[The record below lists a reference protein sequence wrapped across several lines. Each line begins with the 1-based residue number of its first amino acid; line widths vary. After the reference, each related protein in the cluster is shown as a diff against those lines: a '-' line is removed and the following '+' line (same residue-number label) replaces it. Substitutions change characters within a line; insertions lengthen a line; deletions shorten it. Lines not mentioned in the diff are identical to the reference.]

1 MKLTIPQQN
10 IWNLQKYYDDTAI
23 ANQCGAIIY
32 REKKD
37 IELLKNAIAM
47 VIHSQ
52 SGLRLRFTEEE
63 EVSQYLA
70 DETELTIPVNNF
82 SSEAELDAYATEQAG
97 NPIGLTDRAMY
108 RFEIFTIGEKTGIL
122 ATLSHLISDAWTFSI
137 LANEVDK
144 AYRICEG
151 GEGLTLSGADYFD
164 YVQAE
169 NAYFS
174 SEKQEKDR
182 LFWSEKYQ
190 NRPQET
196 PIKLNTSSSDSIKA
210 KRVTKILP
218 ASLTIQLE
226 AFCKEYSLT
235 PAVVFETALISYL
248 YRLNTENDTVTIGV
262 PVLNRST
269 LKEKKTAGMFISTM
283 PLTVFVKEDMNV
295 TELAK
300 QIVKEHRDI
309 FRHRKYP
316 YSDILKSLREKQNFT
331 GNLYDVMMSYQ
342 NAKTETVAD
351 TKWYSNGA
359 SEVPFVI
366 HIDNRDEKDG
376 YTINVDYQ
384 TTVFKEEKE
393 VLYIIERLEYILNQ
407 IIENS
412 TQTLKELCIVPQP
425 ELIQVL
431 EKFND
436 TYIEYPREKCVHE
449 LFTEQAE
456 RTPDKT
462 ALVFEDKIFTY
473 KQLDEMSAS
482 LAHFLREKGIK
493 PNDIVPIIS
502 KRSWHVIVAMLGV
515 LKAGGA
521 YMPVSPDFPK
531 DRMQYMFE
539 TANATMALTYGYQ
552 GDLEIDTIDLS
563 EVDYTKNPSALENV
577 NTPDDL
583 CYVIFT
589 SGSTGKPK
597 AIAIKHLNLRNFIN
611 SDTKNDYQYTMLANC
626 NTVLADTAYTF
637 DISVFEIYLTL
648 LNGLTLVMTKDMASA
663 LEISVLIKKYH
674 IDCIHTTP
682 TKMRMFLSDKNF
694 QNALADIKMLMIGA
708 ETFTEELYSM
718 ISSCSN
724 AIIYN
729 GYGPTETT
737 IGCSFKRLNHKEKC
751 IHEFFTE
758 QAERTPDK
766 TALVF
771 EDKIFTYKQLDE
783 MSASLAHFLRE
794 KGIKPND
801 IVPIISK
808 RSWYVIVAMLGVLK
822 AGGAYMPVSPDFP
835 KDRMQY
841 MFETANAT
849 MALTYGYQGDLEI
862 DTIDLSEV
870 DYTKNPSA
878 LENVNTPD
886 DLCYVIFT
894 SGSTGKPKGVSIR
907 HFNAANY
914 CMDSDNNVC
923 HKIIQE
929 GNHSIVSVTNIVF
942 DIFVTE
948 SILALLNG
956 ITIYFANDEEVISQK
971 KLAGLI
977 TKHSI
982 DVIQT
987 TPTKMKSYILDK
999 QNLEYLQTLKII
1011 ILGGEALPFELYQE
1025 LTEYTHAK
1033 IFNIYG
1039 PAETTVWSTIQEI
1052 QTYESNISGKRHEQY
1067 ASVCELIKNQAIQY
1081 PENIALINRGKAFTY
1096 RQVDEKSDALA
1107 QKLIHLG
1114 VTKGDVVGAYLDR
1127 TEYVIFS
1134 QLAVLKAGG
1143 VFLPIDHRYPKDRI
1157 DFMLED
1163 CDVKILLTDREQE
1176 NKWNVKCF
1184 NVVSYDFKDILTTS
1198 VKYSP
1203 DMPCYIIYTSGSTGK
1218 PKGCVLLNKGVM
1230 NFCMNNNI
1238 LSYAKE
1244 LSHRTTISV
1253 NTISFDFFIA
1263 ESLLP
1268 LVNGWTV
1275 VLATEEE
1282 SSNKQQFQTLVEQT
1296 KANIIE
1302 TTPTRLEIYTKNESI
1317 SSYFHQFEMV
1327 VSSGEALSEQLYELL
1342 KRISPAKIFNPLGP
1356 SECSVWNL
1364 GGEMATADIT
1374 IGKPIANT
1382 QIYIIDKHQKLL
1394 PIGVAGEL
1402 CIAGDGV
1409 GAGYLNR
1416 PDLTAEK
1423 FVPNPFATKENHHGK
1438 VMYHTGDLARWRADG
1453 EIEYLGRIDTQVKIR
1468 GLRIELGEIESVMS
1482 SYPGIEMTAVT
1493 DKRDENGRQ
1502 YLVGYYTSKVNI
1514 EEKDL
1519 RCFLSAK
1526 LPKYMVPNYFMHLDF
1541 MPMTASG
1548 KTERKSLPAP
1558 DFSKQTNRYTY
1569 VSPKT
1574 ETEKQLAKI
1583 WSELLEVEQI
1593 GRDDDFFELG
1603 GDSLLAIHF
1612 VSKIANIFRVELS
1625 VKDVLE
1631 NTTLE
1636 KISAVI
1642 DHSGGNYVSMKRHL
1656 TDRYELLPQ
1665 QKAIYAACKKQ
1676 PESLM
1681 YNMPIKMEL
1690 PESIDR
1696 ERLKAAILTVS
1707 EKHRSLK
1714 SYLMEKNGTFYAAF
1728 DKNAEIT
1735 YEEYTDENTQDFVR
1749 PFDLSK
1755 APLVRIG
1762 FTEHALLFDMHHIIT
1777 DGHSLSIILQEIVT
1791 SYSGITLS
1799 KPQIDYPDYAM
1810 NFKEMDFTEHRA
1822 FFKKLLKCD
1831 FEPVLLPEK
1840 KTGQSAGGAS
1850 AYFTIPKETM
1860 DIIHQSEKQFGITD
1874 TMFFLGVY
1882 GILLAKYTAKEEVL
1896 TSMVCTNRTHAEL
1909 SEVVGMFVNT
1919 LPLCL
1924 CTNGNLEDYFKR
1936 VKQAVLG
1943 IYQYQELPFSCIAD
1957 EIGLTDKNII
1967 NTSFVYQ
1974 AEGEKTLELEGQTLH
1989 AEVLDTH
1996 SCKFDL
2002 TMEVTPSGDEC
2013 LVHFE
2018 YSLGKYN
2025 DDLIKRL
2032 FNALLRIIL
2041 QLDTT
2046 DISDIDVLSE
2056 FEQKQILYAFLGG
2069 EIYYDKNTSVWEI
2082 IKQQAAN
2089 HPERIALISRGKEFT
2104 YRQIDEKSDALAQKL
2119 INFGVTKGDVIGAY
2133 LDRTEHVIFAQ
2144 LAVLKAGGVFLPIDH
2159 RYPKDRIDFMLE
2171 DCQVRFVLSDENLSG
2186 QWNVSYLNL
2195 LDYDFE
2201 DSLVNAVTVEP
2212 TAPCYIIYTSGS
2224 TGKPKGCVLLQQGI
2238 TNFCQNN
2245 NILPYAEQ
2253 LGHQT
2258 VISVNTI
2265 SFDFFIAESLLPLVN
2280 GWTVVLA
2287 TEEESSNKQQFQTL
2301 VEQTKANIIETTPTR
2316 LEIYTK
2322 NEGIGSYFHQFEMVV
2337 SSGEALSEQLYELL
2351 KRISPAKIFNPLG
2364 PSECSVWN
2372 LGGEMATA
2380 DITIGKPIANTQI
2393 YIIDKHQKLLPI
2405 GVAGELCI
2413 AGDGVGAGY
2422 LNRPDLTAEK
2432 FVPNPFA
2439 TKENHHGKVMYHT
2452 GDLARWRED
2461 GEIEYLGRI
2470 DTQVKIRGLRI
2481 ELGEIESVMSSY
2493 PGIEMT
2499 AVTDKRA
2506 ENGRQYLVGYY
2517 TSKEIINEK
2526 ELKNLLSS
2534 KLPKYMVPNYLM
2546 HLETIPMT
2554 ASGKT
2559 DRKNLPT
2566 PEYGNLSATA
2576 YVPPVTELQ
2585 KTLCAVLCRLFEVE
2599 RFSIEDDFFDMGGD
2613 SLRAIEYT
2621 AAAHEEGVE
2630 FSLQRVFDYPTV
2642 KSLSIYLESG
2652 KKDTVTYHA
2661 KDFEKY
2667 NPVLKTNIIDEK
2679 FKPLKTS
2686 LGNVLLTGA
2695 TGFLG
2700 AHILDSLMQ
2709 MESGKIYCLV
2719 RSSDEVSAYKKLEQ
2733 MLIYY
2738 FSKKYNKDL
2747 RKRIIVITGDIE
2759 KENLS
2764 EQMPTDIQTVI
2775 HTAASVKHY
2784 GSYEYFDRI
2793 NAKGTAHVVAF
2804 AKKVHAKLIHISTLS
2819 VSGNSMA
2826 DEFSVYRASEEKHFS
2841 ETSFFID
2848 QPLDNVYIHSKFEA
2862 ERAVYDAM
2870 LEGLDAKVV
2879 RVGNLTNRA
2888 SDYKF
2893 QPNYRENAFL
2903 TRVKALLE
2911 FGMFPDYLLP
2921 LYAEFSPIDLTAKG
2935 IVLIAEYAKE
2945 QTVFHLNSNRP
2956 LYFDRM
2962 MELLPTL
2969 GIPMQIVN
2977 ATEFNRALEQTLQN
2991 TSMKYIYEALQ
3002 NDMDEDGKLVYD
3014 SNIRIENEFT
3024 LWFMKQVGFE
3034 WNEIDVTYLK
3044 GYLEYFRD
3052 LGYLEV

>member
-82 SSEAELDAYATEQAG
+82 SSSAELDAYATEQAG

-164 YVQAE
+164 YIQAE

-502 KRSWHVIVAMLGV
+502 KRSW
-515 LKAGGA
+515 
-521 YMPVSPDFPK
+521 
-531 DRMQYMFE
+531 
-539 TANATMALTYGYQ
+539 
-552 GDLEIDTIDLS
+552 
-563 EVDYTKNPSALENV
+563 
-577 NTPDDL
+577 
-583 CYVIFT
+583 
-589 SGSTGKPK
+589 
-597 AIAIKHLNLRNFIN
+597 
-611 SDTKNDYQYTMLANC
+611 
-626 NTVLADTAYTF
+626 
-637 DISVFEIYLTL
+637 
-648 LNGLTLVMTKDMASA
+648 
-663 LEISVLIKKYH
+663 
-674 IDCIHTTP
+674 
-682 TKMRMFLSDKNF
+682 
-694 QNALADIKMLMIGA
+694 
-708 ETFTEELYSM
+708 
-718 ISSCSN
+718 
-724 AIIYN
+724 
-729 GYGPTETT
+729 
-737 IGCSFKRLNHKEKC
+737 
-751 IHEFFTE
+751 
-758 QAERTPDK
+758 
-766 TALVF
+766 
-771 EDKIFTYKQLDE
+771 
-783 MSASLAHFLRE
+783 
-794 KGIKPND
+794 
-801 IVPIISK
+801 
-808 RSWYVIVAMLGVLK
+808 YVIVAMLGVLK

-849 MALTYGYQGDLEI
+849 MALTYGYQGNLEI
-862 DTIDLSEV
+862 DTLDLSKV

-886 DLCYVIFT
+886 DLCYIIFT

-956 ITIYFANDEEVISQK
+956 ITIYFANDEEVVSQK
-971 KLAGLI
+971 KLAELI

-999 QNLEYLQTLKII
+999 QNLEYLQTLKIM

-1039 PAETTVWSTIQEI
+1039 PAETTVWSTNQEI
-1052 QTYESNISGKRHEQY
+1052 QKH
-1067 ASVCELIKNQAIQY
+1067 
-1081 PENIALINRGKAFTY
+1081 
-1096 RQVDEKSDALA
+1096 
-1107 QKLIHLG
+1107 
-1114 VTKGDVVGAYLDR
+1114 
-1127 TEYVIFS
+1127 
-1134 QLAVLKAGG
+1134 
-1143 VFLPIDHRYPKDRI
+1143 
-1157 DFMLED
+1157 
-1163 CDVKILLTDREQE
+1163 
-1176 NKWNVKCF
+1176 
-1184 NVVSYDFKDILTTS
+1184 
-1198 VKYSP
+1198 
-1203 DMPCYIIYTSGSTGK
+1203 
-1218 PKGCVLLNKGVM
+1218 
-1230 NFCMNNNI
+1230 
-1238 LSYAKE
+1238 
-1244 LSHRTTISV
+1244 
-1253 NTISFDFFIA
+1253 
-1263 ESLLP
+1263 
-1268 LVNGWTV
+1268 
-1275 VLATEEE
+1275 
-1282 SSNKQQFQTLVEQT
+1282 
-1296 KANIIE
+1296 
-1302 TTPTRLEIYTKNESI
+1302 
-1317 SSYFHQFEMV
+1317 
-1327 VSSGEALSEQLYELL
+1327 
-1342 KRISPAKIFNPLGP
+1342 
-1356 SECSVWNL
+1356 
-1364 GGEMATADIT
+1364 IT

-1382 QIYIIDKHQKLL
+1382 QIYITDKHQNLL

-1438 VMYHTGDLARWRADG
+1438 VMYHTGDLARWRTDG

-1519 RCFLSAK
+1519 RYFLSAK

-1642 DHSGGNYVSMKRHL
+1642 DHSKPNYVAMEKHL

-1665 QKAIYAACKKQ
+1665 QKAIYAACQKQ

-1681 YNMPIKMEL
+1681 YNMPAKIIL
-1690 PESIDR
+1690 PKQLNREHLKQSISQ
-1696 ERLKAAILTVS
+1696 ILNR
-1707 EKHRSLK
+1707 HQSLK
-1714 SYLMEKNGTFYAAF
+1714 SYIITENSTFYAVF
-1728 DKNAEIT
+1728 DENAEVT

-1762 FTEHALLFDMHHIIT
+1762 FTENYLLFDVHHIIL
-1777 DGHSLSIILQEIVT
+1777 DGHSLSVIVQEIVA
-1791 SYSGITLS
+1791 SYNGMILS
-1799 KPQIDYPDYAM
+1799 EPKIDYSDYAM

-1822 FFKKLLKCD
+1822 FFKNLLKCD

-1860 DIIHQSEKQFGITD
+1860 NTVRQSEKQFGITD

-1882 GILLAKYTAKEEVL
+1882 GILLSKFTAKEEVL
-1896 TSMVCTNRTHAEL
+1896 TSMVCANRIHTEL
-1909 SEVVGMFVNT
+1909 TEVVGMFANT
-1919 LPLCL
+1919 LPVCL
-1924 CTNGNLEDYFKR
+1924 FIEDNLEKYFR
-1936 VKQAVLG
+1936 HVKQTVLE
-1943 IYQYQELPFSCIAD
+1943 IYQYQELPFSYIAD
-1957 EIGLTDKNII
+1957 EIGLTDKNTI
-1967 NTSFVYQ
+1967 NTLFVYQ
-1974 AEGEKTLELEGQTLH
+1974 AEGDKTLELEGQTVH
-1989 AEVLDTH
+1989 IESLDTH
-1996 SCKFDL
+1996 SSKFDL
-2002 TMEVTPSGDEC
+2002 TMEVIPSDDEC
-2013 LVHFE
+2013 MIHFE
-2018 YSLGKYN
+2018 YSLEKY
-2025 DDLIKRL
+2025 DDLLMERL
-2032 FNALLRIIL
+2032 FESMLRIVS
-2041 QLDTT
+2041 QLENTN
-2046 DISDIDVLSE
+2046 ISDIDILSKSE
-2056 FEQKQILYAFLGG
+2056 NTQIFNTFNGEQF
-2069 EIYYDKNTSVWEI
+2069 YYDQNISIGELI
-2082 IKQQAAN
+2082 EQQAMKA
-2089 HPERIALISRGKEFT
+2089 PDKISLVFENQYFT
-2104 YRQIDEKSDALAQKL
+2104 YRQLAQMSDTVANILCEAGVKKGSTIPIIAHRSYYL
-2119 INFGVTKGDVIGAY
+2119 IIAILGVLKSGCAY
-2133 LDRTEHVIFAQ
+2133 LPLDFSYPKERLEYILKEAESEYVLTYQYNVTFGEIHSIDLEQ
-2144 LAVLKAGGVFLPIDH
+2144 LDY
-2159 RYPKDRIDFMLE
+2159 RYPKPS
-2171 DCQVRFVLSDENLSG
+2171 FVP
-2186 QWNVSYLNL
+2186 
-2195 LDYDFE
+2195 
-2201 DSLVNAVTVEP
+2201 VEQNDI
-2212 TAPCYIIYTSGS
+2212 CYVIYTSGS
-2224 TGKPKGCVLLQQGI
+2224 TGKPKGVRMPHRTLINLILRNVKYEIGDNISCTTTAAFDVFTQEVFTALLLGKTLYLSPDSLKSTPEHFYEFIQKNKI
-2238 TNFCQNN
+2238 HSMFC
-2245 NILPYAEQ
+2245 
-2253 LGHQT
+2253 
-2258 VISVNTI
+2258 
-2265 SFDFFIAESLLPLVN
+2265 
-2280 GWTVVLA
+2280 
-2287 TEEESSNKQQFQTL
+2287 
-2301 VEQTKANIIETTPTR
+2301 TP
-2316 LEIYTK
+2316 
-2322 NEGIGSYFHQFEMVV
+2322 SYFNYVMTKV
-2337 SSGEALSEQLYELL
+2337 SPDLKCSLKNIFFAGEELVLSEAATTWILQNEI
-2351 KRISPAKIFNPLG
+2351 RIINQYG
-2364 PSECSVWN
+2364 PSETHVVTEKIYDLQNPKDRYSFFS
-2372 LGGEMATA
+2372 G
-2380 DITIGKPIANTQI
+2380 ITIGKPIANTQI
-2393 YIIDKHQKLLPI
+2393 YILNKHQQLLPI

-2413 AGDGVGAGY
+2413 AGDGVGTGY

-2432 FVPNPFA
+2432 FAQNPFA
-2439 TKENHHGKVMYHT
+2439 TKENHHGNIIYKT
-2452 GDLARWRED
+2452 GDLARWRTN

-2481 ELGEIESVMSSY
+2481 ELGEIENVMGSY
-2493 PGIEMT
+2493 PGIEIT
-2499 AVTDKRA
+2499 AVTDKRD
-2506 ENGRQYLVGYY
+2506 EKGRQYLVGYY
-2517 TSKEIINEK
+2517 TSKESIEEK
-2526 ELKNLLSS
+2526 PLRNFLLE
-2534 KLPKYMVPNYLM
+2534 KLPKYMVPNYLI
-2546 HLETIPMT
+2546 HLDSMPMT
-2554 ASGKT
+2554 ANGKLN
-2559 DRKNLPT
+2559 RKSLPLPVFDSFGAT
-2566 PEYGNLSATA
+2566 EYIA
-2576 YVPPVTELQ
+2576 PITEMQ
-2585 KTLCAVLCRLFEVE
+2585 KTLCGILCRLFQTEH
-2599 RFSIEDDFFDMGGD
+2599 FGIEDDFFERGGD
-2613 SLRAIEYT
+2613 SLLAIEYT
-2621 AAAHEEGVE
+2621 AAAHKQGID
-2630 FSLQRVFDYPTV
+2630 FPLQKVFDYSTV
-2642 KSLSIYLESG
+2642 RLLCEDIEKTSHKNVL
-2652 KKDTVTYHA
+2652 YHVEN
-2661 KDFEKY
+2661 FEKY
-2667 NPVLKTNIIDEK
+2667 ASILNRNQIDK
-2679 FKPLKTS
+2679 NFIPQKRG
-2686 LGNVLLTGA
+2686 LGNILLTGA

-2700 AHILDSLMQ
+2700 IHLLDQLMK
-2709 MESGKIYCLV
+2709 MEEGKIYCLV
-2719 RSSDEVSAYKKLEQ
+2719 RNTEKVSACKRLQDLLE
-2733 MLIYY
+2733 YY
-2738 FSKKYNKDL
+2738 FGKTYDNEIG
-2747 RKRIIVITGDIE
+2747 KRIIPIVADIE
-2759 KENLS
+2759 SKWLL
-2764 EQMPTDIQTVI
+2764 EQIPSNIDTII
-2775 HTAASVKHY
+2775 HTAANVKHY
-2784 GSYEYFDRI
+2784 GSYEEFKRI
-2793 NAKGTAHVVAF
+2793 NVKGTEHVIEF
-2804 AKKVHAKLIHISTLS
+2804 AKKSHTRLIHISTIG
-2819 VSGNSMA
+2819 VSGH
-2826 DEFSVYRASEEKHFS
+2826 DFSAKSTTEKTRKEKHFS

>member
-218 ASLTIQLE
+218 ASLIIQLE

-342 NAKTETVAD
+342 NVKTETVAD

-436 TYIEYPREKCVHE
+436 TYIEYPREKCV
-449 LFTEQAE
+449 
-456 RTPDKT
+456 
-462 ALVFEDKIFTY
+462 
-473 KQLDEMSAS
+473 
-482 LAHFLREKGIK
+482 
-493 PNDIVPIIS
+493 
-502 KRSWHVIVAMLGV
+502 
-515 LKAGGA
+515 
-521 YMPVSPDFPK
+521 
-531 DRMQYMFE
+531 
-539 TANATMALTYGYQ
+539 
-552 GDLEIDTIDLS
+552 
-563 EVDYTKNPSALENV
+563 
-577 NTPDDL
+577 
-583 CYVIFT
+583 
-589 SGSTGKPK
+589 
-597 AIAIKHLNLRNFIN
+597 
-611 SDTKNDYQYTMLANC
+611 
-626 NTVLADTAYTF
+626 
-637 DISVFEIYLTL
+637 
-648 LNGLTLVMTKDMASA
+648 
-663 LEISVLIKKYH
+663 
-674 IDCIHTTP
+674 
-682 TKMRMFLSDKNF
+682 
-694 QNALADIKMLMIGA
+694 
-708 ETFTEELYSM
+708 
-718 ISSCSN
+718 
-724 AIIYN
+724 
-729 GYGPTETT
+729 
-737 IGCSFKRLNHKEKC
+737 
-751 IHEFFTE
+751 
-758 QAERTPDK
+758 
-766 TALVF
+766 
-771 EDKIFTYKQLDE
+771 
-783 MSASLAHFLRE
+783 
-794 KGIKPND
+794 
-801 IVPIISK
+801 
-808 RSWYVIVAMLGVLK
+808 
-822 AGGAYMPVSPDFP
+822 
-835 KDRMQY
+835 
-841 MFETANAT
+841 
-849 MALTYGYQGDLEI
+849 
-862 DTIDLSEV
+862 
-870 DYTKNPSA
+870 
-878 LENVNTPD
+878 
-886 DLCYVIFT
+886 
-894 SGSTGKPKGVSIR
+894 
-907 HFNAANY
+907 
-914 CMDSDNNVC
+914 
-923 HKIIQE
+923 
-929 GNHSIVSVTNIVF
+929 
-942 DIFVTE
+942 
-948 SILALLNG
+948 
-956 ITIYFANDEEVISQK
+956 
-971 KLAGLI
+971 
-977 TKHSI
+977 
-982 DVIQT
+982 
-987 TPTKMKSYILDK
+987 
-999 QNLEYLQTLKII
+999 
-1011 ILGGEALPFELYQE
+1011 
-1025 LTEYTHAK
+1025 
-1033 IFNIYG
+1033 
-1039 PAETTVWSTIQEI
+1039 
-1052 QTYESNISGKRHEQY
+1052 
-1067 ASVCELIKNQAIQY
+1067 CELIKNQAIQH

-1107 QKLIHLG
+1107 QKLINLG
-1114 VTKGDVVGAYLDR
+1114 VTKGDVIGAYLDR
-1127 TEYVIFS
+1127 TEHVIFA

-1143 VFLPIDHRYPKDRI
+1143 VFLPIDYRYPKDRI

-1163 CDVKILLTDREQE
+1163 CAVKILLTDREQE

-1282 SSNKQQFQTLVEQT
+1282 SQNKERFKECVQREKV
-1296 KANIIE
+1296 NILQ
-1302 TTPTRLEIYTKNESI
+1302 TTPTRLEIYTKGEKEN
-1317 SSYFHQFEMV
+1317 SYFHQFEMI
-1327 VSSGEALSEQLYELL
+1327 VSSGEALTEKLREKLSWLSSAQ
-1342 KRISPAKIFNPLGP
+1342 IFNALGP
-1356 SECSVWNL
+1356 SECSVWNVS
-1364 GGEMATADIT
+1364 GKVGQDIT

-1394 PIGVAGEL
+1394 PIGVAGGL

-1593 GRDDDFFELG
+1593 GREDDFFELG

-1642 DHSGGNYVSMKRHL
+1642 DHSGENYVSMKKHL

-1681 YNMPIKMEL
+1681 YNMPVKMEL

-1707 EKHRSLK
+1707 ERHRSLK
-1714 SYLMEKNGTFYAAF
+1714 SYVMEKNGMLYAAF
-1728 DKNAEIT
+1728 DENAEVT
-1735 YEEYTDENTQDFVR
+1735 YEEYTDENMQDFVR

-1777 DGHSLSIILQEIVT
+1777 DGHSLSIILQEIVA
-1791 SYSGITLS
+1791 SFNGITLS

-1822 FFKKLLKCD
+1822 FFKNLLKCD

-2018 YSLGKYN
+2018 YSLEKYN

-2056 FEQKQILYAFLGG
+2056 FEQKQILYAFQGG
-2069 EIYYDKNTSVWEI
+2069 GIYYDKNTSVWEI

-2119 INFGVTKGDVIGAY
+2119 INLGVTKGDVIGAY

-2322 NEGIGSYFHQFEMVV
+2322 NEGIGSYFHQFELVV

-2372 LGGEMATA
+2372 LGGEMATT

-2481 ELGEIESVMSSY
+2481 ELGEIESVMNSY

-2499 AVTDKRA
+2499 AVTDKRD
-2506 ENGRQYLVGYY
+2506 ENGRQYLVAYY

-2566 PEYGNLSATA
+2566 PEYGSLSTTT

-2686 LGNVLLTGA
+2686 IGNVLLTGA

-2826 DEFSVYRASEEKHFS
+2826 DEFSVYRVSEEKHFS

-2903 TRVKALLE
+2903 TRVKVLLE

-2969 GIPMQIVN
+2969 DVPMQIVN

>member
-82 SSEAELDAYATEQAG
+82 SSEAEPDAYATEQAG

-164 YVQAE
+164 YIQAE

-436 TYIEYPREKCVHE
+436 TYIEYPREKCV
-449 LFTEQAE
+449 
-456 RTPDKT
+456 
-462 ALVFEDKIFTY
+462 
-473 KQLDEMSAS
+473 
-482 LAHFLREKGIK
+482 
-493 PNDIVPIIS
+493 
-502 KRSWHVIVAMLGV
+502 
-515 LKAGGA
+515 
-521 YMPVSPDFPK
+521 
-531 DRMQYMFE
+531 
-539 TANATMALTYGYQ
+539 
-552 GDLEIDTIDLS
+552 
-563 EVDYTKNPSALENV
+563 
-577 NTPDDL
+577 
-583 CYVIFT
+583 
-589 SGSTGKPK
+589 
-597 AIAIKHLNLRNFIN
+597 
-611 SDTKNDYQYTMLANC
+611 
-626 NTVLADTAYTF
+626 
-637 DISVFEIYLTL
+637 
-648 LNGLTLVMTKDMASA
+648 
-663 LEISVLIKKYH
+663 
-674 IDCIHTTP
+674 
-682 TKMRMFLSDKNF
+682 
-694 QNALADIKMLMIGA
+694 
-708 ETFTEELYSM
+708 
-718 ISSCSN
+718 
-724 AIIYN
+724 
-729 GYGPTETT
+729 
-737 IGCSFKRLNHKEKC
+737 
-751 IHEFFTE
+751 
-758 QAERTPDK
+758 
-766 TALVF
+766 
-771 EDKIFTYKQLDE
+771 
-783 MSASLAHFLRE
+783 
-794 KGIKPND
+794 
-801 IVPIISK
+801 
-808 RSWYVIVAMLGVLK
+808 
-822 AGGAYMPVSPDFP
+822 
-835 KDRMQY
+835 
-841 MFETANAT
+841 
-849 MALTYGYQGDLEI
+849 
-862 DTIDLSEV
+862 
-870 DYTKNPSA
+870 
-878 LENVNTPD
+878 
-886 DLCYVIFT
+886 
-894 SGSTGKPKGVSIR
+894 
-907 HFNAANY
+907 
-914 CMDSDNNVC
+914 
-923 HKIIQE
+923 
-929 GNHSIVSVTNIVF
+929 
-942 DIFVTE
+942 
-948 SILALLNG
+948 
-956 ITIYFANDEEVISQK
+956 
-971 KLAGLI
+971 
-977 TKHSI
+977 
-982 DVIQT
+982 
-987 TPTKMKSYILDK
+987 
-999 QNLEYLQTLKII
+999 
-1011 ILGGEALPFELYQE
+1011 
-1025 LTEYTHAK
+1025 
-1033 IFNIYG
+1033 
-1039 PAETTVWSTIQEI
+1039 
-1052 QTYESNISGKRHEQY
+1052 
-1067 ASVCELIKNQAIQY
+1067 CELIKNQAIQY
-1081 PENIALINRGKAFTY
+1081 PENIALINRDKAFTY

-1134 QLAVLKAGG
+1134 
-1143 VFLPIDHRYPKDRI
+1143 
-1157 DFMLED
+1157 
-1163 CDVKILLTDREQE
+1163 
-1176 NKWNVKCF
+1176 
-1184 NVVSYDFKDILTTS
+1184 
-1198 VKYSP
+1198 
-1203 DMPCYIIYTSGSTGK
+1203 
-1218 PKGCVLLNKGVM
+1218 
-1230 NFCMNNNI
+1230 
-1238 LSYAKE
+1238 
-1244 LSHRTTISV
+1244 
-1253 NTISFDFFIA
+1253 
-1263 ESLLP
+1263 
-1268 LVNGWTV
+1268 
-1275 VLATEEE
+1275 
-1282 SSNKQQFQTLVEQT
+1282 
-1296 KANIIE
+1296 
-1302 TTPTRLEIYTKNESI
+1302 
-1317 SSYFHQFEMV
+1317 
-1327 VSSGEALSEQLYELL
+1327 
-1342 KRISPAKIFNPLGP
+1342 
-1356 SECSVWNL
+1356 
-1364 GGEMATADIT
+1364 
-1374 IGKPIANT
+1374 
-1382 QIYIIDKHQKLL
+1382 
-1394 PIGVAGEL
+1394 
-1402 CIAGDGV
+1402 
-1409 GAGYLNR
+1409 
-1416 PDLTAEK
+1416 
-1423 FVPNPFATKENHHGK
+1423 
-1438 VMYHTGDLARWRADG
+1438 
-1453 EIEYLGRIDTQVKIR
+1453 
-1468 GLRIELGEIESVMS
+1468 
-1482 SYPGIEMTAVT
+1482 
-1493 DKRDENGRQ
+1493 
-1502 YLVGYYTSKVNI
+1502 
-1514 EEKDL
+1514 
-1519 RCFLSAK
+1519 
-1526 LPKYMVPNYFMHLDF
+1526 
-1541 MPMTASG
+1541 
-1548 KTERKSLPAP
+1548 
-1558 DFSKQTNRYTY
+1558 
-1569 VSPKT
+1569 
-1574 ETEKQLAKI
+1574 
-1583 WSELLEVEQI
+1583 
-1593 GRDDDFFELG
+1593 
-1603 GDSLLAIHF
+1603 
-1612 VSKIANIFRVELS
+1612 
-1625 VKDVLE
+1625 
-1631 NTTLE
+1631 
-1636 KISAVI
+1636 
-1642 DHSGGNYVSMKRHL
+1642 
-1656 TDRYELLPQ
+1656 
-1665 QKAIYAACKKQ
+1665 
-1676 PESLM
+1676 
-1681 YNMPIKMEL
+1681 
-1690 PESIDR
+1690 
-1696 ERLKAAILTVS
+1696 
-1707 EKHRSLK
+1707 
-1714 SYLMEKNGTFYAAF
+1714 
-1728 DKNAEIT
+1728 
-1735 YEEYTDENTQDFVR
+1735 
-1749 PFDLSK
+1749 
-1755 APLVRIG
+1755 
-1762 FTEHALLFDMHHIIT
+1762 
-1777 DGHSLSIILQEIVT
+1777 
-1791 SYSGITLS
+1791 
-1799 KPQIDYPDYAM
+1799 
-1810 NFKEMDFTEHRA
+1810 
-1822 FFKKLLKCD
+1822 
-1831 FEPVLLPEK
+1831 
-1840 KTGQSAGGAS
+1840 
-1850 AYFTIPKETM
+1850 
-1860 DIIHQSEKQFGITD
+1860 
-1874 TMFFLGVY
+1874 
-1882 GILLAKYTAKEEVL
+1882 
-1896 TSMVCTNRTHAEL
+1896 
-1909 SEVVGMFVNT
+1909 
-1919 LPLCL
+1919 
-1924 CTNGNLEDYFKR
+1924 
-1936 VKQAVLG
+1936 
-1943 IYQYQELPFSCIAD
+1943 
-1957 EIGLTDKNII
+1957 
-1967 NTSFVYQ
+1967 
-1974 AEGEKTLELEGQTLH
+1974 
-1989 AEVLDTH
+1989 
-1996 SCKFDL
+1996 
-2002 TMEVTPSGDEC
+2002 
-2013 LVHFE
+2013 
-2018 YSLGKYN
+2018 
-2025 DDLIKRL
+2025 
-2032 FNALLRIIL
+2032 
-2041 QLDTT
+2041 
-2046 DISDIDVLSE
+2046 
-2056 FEQKQILYAFLGG
+2056 
-2069 EIYYDKNTSVWEI
+2069 
-2082 IKQQAAN
+2082 
-2089 HPERIALISRGKEFT
+2089 
-2104 YRQIDEKSDALAQKL
+2104 
-2119 INFGVTKGDVIGAY
+2119 
-2133 LDRTEHVIFAQ
+2133 Q

-2452 GDLARWRED
+2452 GDLARWRAD

-2499 AVTDKRA
+2499 AVTDKRD

-2652 KKDTVTYHA
+2652 KKDTVTYDT
-2661 KDFEKY
+2661 KDFKKY

-2679 FKPLKTS
+2679 FSPLKTS
-2686 LGNVLLTGA
+2686 LGNILLTGA

-2700 AHILDSLMQ
+2700 AHILDQLMQ

-2719 RSSDEVSAYKKLEQ
+2719 RSSDEVSAYKKLEH
-2733 MLIYY
+2733 MLIHY

-2747 RKRIIVITGDIE
+2747 RKRVIVITGDIE

-2764 EQMPTDIQTVI
+2764 EQMPKDIQTVI

-2862 ERAVYDAM
+2862 ERVVYDAM

-3024 LWFMKQVGFE
+3024 LWFMKQLGFE

>member
-70 DETELTIPVNNF
+70 DETEITIPVNNF

-151 GEGLTLSGADYFD
+151 DAGLTLSGADYFD

-182 LFWSEKYQ
+182 LFWNEKYQ
-190 NRPQET
+190 SRPQET

-226 AFCKEYSLT
+226 AFCKEHGLT

-269 LKEKKTAGMFISTM
+269 LKEKKTAGMFVSTM

-295 TELAK
+295 VELAK

-359 SEVPFVI
+359 SEVPFAI
-366 HIDNRDEKDG
+366 HIDNHDEKDG

-436 TYIEYPREKCVHE
+436 TYIEYLREKC
-449 LFTEQAE
+449 
-456 RTPDKT
+456 
-462 ALVFEDKIFTY
+462 
-473 KQLDEMSAS
+473 
-482 LAHFLREKGIK
+482 
-493 PNDIVPIIS
+493 
-502 KRSWHVIVAMLGV
+502 
-515 LKAGGA
+515 
-521 YMPVSPDFPK
+521 
-531 DRMQYMFE
+531 
-539 TANATMALTYGYQ
+539 
-552 GDLEIDTIDLS
+552 
-563 EVDYTKNPSALENV
+563 
-577 NTPDDL
+577 
-583 CYVIFT
+583 
-589 SGSTGKPK
+589 
-597 AIAIKHLNLRNFIN
+597 
-611 SDTKNDYQYTMLANC
+611 
-626 NTVLADTAYTF
+626 
-637 DISVFEIYLTL
+637 
-648 LNGLTLVMTKDMASA
+648 
-663 LEISVLIKKYH
+663 
-674 IDCIHTTP
+674 
-682 TKMRMFLSDKNF
+682 
-694 QNALADIKMLMIGA
+694 
-708 ETFTEELYSM
+708 
-718 ISSCSN
+718 
-724 AIIYN
+724 
-729 GYGPTETT
+729 
-737 IGCSFKRLNHKEKC
+737 
-751 IHEFFTE
+751 
-758 QAERTPDK
+758 
-766 TALVF
+766 
-771 EDKIFTYKQLDE
+771 
-783 MSASLAHFLRE
+783 
-794 KGIKPND
+794 
-801 IVPIISK
+801 
-808 RSWYVIVAMLGVLK
+808 
-822 AGGAYMPVSPDFP
+822 
-835 KDRMQY
+835 
-841 MFETANAT
+841 
-849 MALTYGYQGDLEI
+849 
-862 DTIDLSEV
+862 
-870 DYTKNPSA
+870 
-878 LENVNTPD
+878 
-886 DLCYVIFT
+886 
-894 SGSTGKPKGVSIR
+894 
-907 HFNAANY
+907 
-914 CMDSDNNVC
+914 
-923 HKIIQE
+923 
-929 GNHSIVSVTNIVF
+929 
-942 DIFVTE
+942 
-948 SILALLNG
+948 
-956 ITIYFANDEEVISQK
+956 
-971 KLAGLI
+971 
-977 TKHSI
+977 
-982 DVIQT
+982 
-987 TPTKMKSYILDK
+987 
-999 QNLEYLQTLKII
+999 
-1011 ILGGEALPFELYQE
+1011 
-1025 LTEYTHAK
+1025 
-1033 IFNIYG
+1033 
-1039 PAETTVWSTIQEI
+1039 
-1052 QTYESNISGKRHEQY
+1052 
-1067 ASVCELIKNQAIQY
+1067 VCELIKNQAIQY
-1081 PENIALINRGKAFTY
+1081 PENIALINRDKAFTY

-1184 NVVSYDFKDILTTS
+1184 NVVSYDFKEILTTS

-1282 SSNKQQFQTLVEQT
+1282 SQNKERFKECVQREKV
-1296 KANIIE
+1296 NILQ
-1302 TTPTRLEIYTKNESI
+1302 TTPTRLEIYTKDEKEN
-1317 SSYFHQFEMV
+1317 SYFHQFEMI
-1327 VSSGEALSEQLYELL
+1327 VSAGEALTEKLREKLSWLSSAQ
-1342 KRISPAKIFNPLGP
+1342 IFNALGP
-1356 SECSVWNL
+1356 SECSVWNVS
-1364 GGEMATADIT
+1364 GKVGQDIT

-1382 QIYIIDKHQKLL
+1382 QIYIIDNHQKLL

-1416 PDLTAEK
+1416 LDLTAEK

-1438 VMYHTGDLARWRADG
+1438 VMYHTGDLARWREDG

-1519 RCFLSAK
+1519 RYFLSAK

-1569 VSPKT
+1569 VPPKT

-1593 GRDDDFFELG
+1593 GREDDFFELG

-1642 DHSGGNYVSMKRHL
+1642 DHSGGNYVSMKKHL

-1676 PESLM
+1676 PESLI
-1681 YNMPIKMEL
+1681 YNMPVKMEL

-1696 ERLKAAILTVS
+1696 EQLKAAILTVS
-1707 EKHRSLK
+1707 KRHRSLK
-1714 SYLMEKNGTFYAAF
+1714 SYVMEKNGTFYAAF
-1728 DKNAEIT
+1728 DENAEIT
-1735 YEEYTDENTQDFVR
+1735 YEEYTEENTQDFVR

-1755 APLVRIG
+1755 APLIRIG
-1762 FTEHALLFDMHHIIT
+1762 FTEHVLLFDMHHIIT
-1777 DGHSLSIILQEIVT
+1777 DGHSLSIILQEIVA
-1791 SYSGITLS
+1791 SYNGITLS

-1822 FFKKLLKCD
+1822 FFKDLLKCD

-1860 DIIHQSEKQFGITD
+1860 NIVRQSEKRLGITD

-1882 GILLAKYTAKEEVL
+1882 GILLSKFTAKEEVL
-1896 TSMVCTNRTHAEL
+1896 TSMVCTNRTHAEV

-1919 LPLCL
+1919 LPVCL

-1974 AEGEKTLELEGQTLH
+1974 AEGEKILELEGQTLH
-1989 AEVLDTH
+1989 AKVLDTH

-2018 YSLGKYN
+2018 YSLEKYN
-2025 DDLIKRL
+2025 DDLTKRL
-2032 FNALLRIIL
+2032 FNALLRIIS

-2056 FEQKQILYAFLGG
+2056 FEQKQILYAFQGE

-2119 INFGVTKGDVIGAY
+2119 LNLGVTKGDVIGAY

-2322 NEGIGSYFHQFEMVV
+2322 NEGIGSYFHQFELVV

-2566 PEYGNLSATA
+2566 PEYGSISTTT

-2652 KKDTVTYHA
+2652 KKDTVTYDT

-2738 FSKKYNKDL
+2738 FSEKYNKDL

-2826 DEFSVYRASEEKHFS
+2826 DEFSVYRALEEKHFS

-2862 ERAVYDAM
+2862 ERVVYDAM

>member
-218 ASLTIQLE
+218 ASLIIQLE

-597 AIAIKHLNLRNFIN
+597 
-611 SDTKNDYQYTMLANC
+611 
-626 NTVLADTAYTF
+626 
-637 DISVFEIYLTL
+637 
-648 LNGLTLVMTKDMASA
+648 
-663 LEISVLIKKYH
+663 
-674 IDCIHTTP
+674 
-682 TKMRMFLSDKNF
+682 
-694 QNALADIKMLMIGA
+694 
-708 ETFTEELYSM
+708 
-718 ISSCSN
+718 
-724 AIIYN
+724 
-729 GYGPTETT
+729 
-737 IGCSFKRLNHKEKC
+737 
-751 IHEFFTE
+751 
-758 QAERTPDK
+758 
-766 TALVF
+766 
-771 EDKIFTYKQLDE
+771 
-783 MSASLAHFLRE
+783 
-794 KGIKPND
+794 
-801 IVPIISK
+801 
-808 RSWYVIVAMLGVLK
+808 
-822 AGGAYMPVSPDFP
+822 
-835 KDRMQY
+835 
-841 MFETANAT
+841 
-849 MALTYGYQGDLEI
+849 
-862 DTIDLSEV
+862 
-870 DYTKNPSA
+870 
-878 LENVNTPD
+878 
-886 DLCYVIFT
+886 
-894 SGSTGKPKGVSIR
+894 GVSIR

-956 ITIYFANDEEVISQK
+956 ITIYFANDEEVVSQK
-971 KLAGLI
+971 KLAELI

-999 QNLEYLQTLKII
+999 QNLEYLQTLKIM

-1039 PAETTVWSTIQEI
+1039 PAETTVWSTNQEI
-1052 QTYESNISGKRHEQY
+1052 QKH
-1067 ASVCELIKNQAIQY
+1067 
-1081 PENIALINRGKAFTY
+1081 
-1096 RQVDEKSDALA
+1096 
-1107 QKLIHLG
+1107 
-1114 VTKGDVVGAYLDR
+1114 
-1127 TEYVIFS
+1127 
-1134 QLAVLKAGG
+1134 
-1143 VFLPIDHRYPKDRI
+1143 
-1157 DFMLED
+1157 
-1163 CDVKILLTDREQE
+1163 
-1176 NKWNVKCF
+1176 
-1184 NVVSYDFKDILTTS
+1184 
-1198 VKYSP
+1198 
-1203 DMPCYIIYTSGSTGK
+1203 
-1218 PKGCVLLNKGVM
+1218 
-1230 NFCMNNNI
+1230 
-1238 LSYAKE
+1238 
-1244 LSHRTTISV
+1244 
-1253 NTISFDFFIA
+1253 
-1263 ESLLP
+1263 
-1268 LVNGWTV
+1268 
-1275 VLATEEE
+1275 
-1282 SSNKQQFQTLVEQT
+1282 
-1296 KANIIE
+1296 
-1302 TTPTRLEIYTKNESI
+1302 
-1317 SSYFHQFEMV
+1317 
-1327 VSSGEALSEQLYELL
+1327 
-1342 KRISPAKIFNPLGP
+1342 
-1356 SECSVWNL
+1356 
-1364 GGEMATADIT
+1364 IT

-1642 DHSGGNYVSMKRHL
+1642 DHSKPNYVAMEKHL

-1665 QKAIYAACKKQ
+1665 QKAIYAACQKQ

-1681 YNMPIKMEL
+1681 YNMP
-1690 PESIDR
+1690 
-1696 ERLKAAILTVS
+1696 
-1707 EKHRSLK
+1707 
-1714 SYLMEKNGTFYAAF
+1714 
-1728 DKNAEIT
+1728 
-1735 YEEYTDENTQDFVR
+1735 
-1749 PFDLSK
+1749 
-1755 APLVRIG
+1755 
-1762 FTEHALLFDMHHIIT
+1762 
-1777 DGHSLSIILQEIVT
+1777 
-1791 SYSGITLS
+1791 
-1799 KPQIDYPDYAM
+1799 
-1810 NFKEMDFTEHRA
+1810 
-1822 FFKKLLKCD
+1822 
-1831 FEPVLLPEK
+1831 
-1840 KTGQSAGGAS
+1840 
-1850 AYFTIPKETM
+1850 
-1860 DIIHQSEKQFGITD
+1860 
-1874 TMFFLGVY
+1874 
-1882 GILLAKYTAKEEVL
+1882 
-1896 TSMVCTNRTHAEL
+1896 
-1909 SEVVGMFVNT
+1909 
-1919 LPLCL
+1919 
-1924 CTNGNLEDYFKR
+1924 
-1936 VKQAVLG
+1936 
-1943 IYQYQELPFSCIAD
+1943 
-1957 EIGLTDKNII
+1957 
-1967 NTSFVYQ
+1967 
-1974 AEGEKTLELEGQTLH
+1974 
-1989 AEVLDTH
+1989 
-1996 SCKFDL
+1996 
-2002 TMEVTPSGDEC
+2002 
-2013 LVHFE
+2013 
-2018 YSLGKYN
+2018 
-2025 DDLIKRL
+2025 
-2032 FNALLRIIL
+2032 
-2041 QLDTT
+2041 
-2046 DISDIDVLSE
+2046 
-2056 FEQKQILYAFLGG
+2056 
-2069 EIYYDKNTSVWEI
+2069 
-2082 IKQQAAN
+2082 
-2089 HPERIALISRGKEFT
+2089 
-2104 YRQIDEKSDALAQKL
+2104 
-2119 INFGVTKGDVIGAY
+2119 
-2133 LDRTEHVIFAQ
+2133 
-2144 LAVLKAGGVFLPIDH
+2144 
-2159 RYPKDRIDFMLE
+2159 
-2171 DCQVRFVLSDENLSG
+2171 
-2186 QWNVSYLNL
+2186 
-2195 LDYDFE
+2195 
-2201 DSLVNAVTVEP
+2201 
-2212 TAPCYIIYTSGS
+2212 
-2224 TGKPKGCVLLQQGI
+2224 
-2238 TNFCQNN
+2238 
-2245 NILPYAEQ
+2245 
-2253 LGHQT
+2253 
-2258 VISVNTI
+2258 
-2265 SFDFFIAESLLPLVN
+2265 
-2280 GWTVVLA
+2280 
-2287 TEEESSNKQQFQTL
+2287 
-2301 VEQTKANIIETTPTR
+2301 
-2316 LEIYTK
+2316 
-2322 NEGIGSYFHQFEMVV
+2322 
-2337 SSGEALSEQLYELL
+2337 
-2351 KRISPAKIFNPLG
+2351 
-2364 PSECSVWN
+2364 
-2372 LGGEMATA
+2372 
-2380 DITIGKPIANTQI
+2380 
-2393 YIIDKHQKLLPI
+2393 
-2405 GVAGELCI
+2405 
-2413 AGDGVGAGY
+2413 
-2422 LNRPDLTAEK
+2422 
-2432 FVPNPFA
+2432 
-2439 TKENHHGKVMYHT
+2439 
-2452 GDLARWRED
+2452 
-2461 GEIEYLGRI
+2461 
-2470 DTQVKIRGLRI
+2470 
-2481 ELGEIESVMSSY
+2481 
-2493 PGIEMT
+2493 
-2499 AVTDKRA
+2499 
-2506 ENGRQYLVGYY
+2506 
-2517 TSKEIINEK
+2517 
-2526 ELKNLLSS
+2526 
-2534 KLPKYMVPNYLM
+2534 
-2546 HLETIPMT
+2546 
-2554 ASGKT
+2554 
-2559 DRKNLPT
+2559 DRKT
-2566 PEYGNLSATA
+2566 
-2576 YVPPVTELQ
+2576 
-2585 KTLCAVLCRLFEVE
+2585 
-2599 RFSIEDDFFDMGGD
+2599 
-2613 SLRAIEYT
+2613 
-2621 AAAHEEGVE
+2621 
-2630 FSLQRVFDYPTV
+2630 
-2642 KSLSIYLESG
+2642 
-2652 KKDTVTYHA
+2652 
-2661 KDFEKY
+2661 
-2667 NPVLKTNIIDEK
+2667 
-2679 FKPLKTS
+2679 
-2686 LGNVLLTGA
+2686 
-2695 TGFLG
+2695 
-2700 AHILDSLMQ
+2700 
-2709 MESGKIYCLV
+2709 
-2719 RSSDEVSAYKKLEQ
+2719 
-2733 MLIYY
+2733 
-2738 FSKKYNKDL
+2738 
-2747 RKRIIVITGDIE
+2747 
-2759 KENLS
+2759 
-2764 EQMPTDIQTVI
+2764 
-2775 HTAASVKHY
+2775 
-2784 GSYEYFDRI
+2784 
-2793 NAKGTAHVVAF
+2793 HV
-2804 AKKVHAKLIHISTLS
+2804 
-2819 VSGNSMA
+2819 
-2826 DEFSVYRASEEKHFS
+2826 
-2841 ETSFFID
+2841 
-2848 QPLDNVYIHSKFEA
+2848 
-2862 ERAVYDAM
+2862 
-2870 LEGLDAKVV
+2870 
-2879 RVGNLTNRA
+2879 
-2888 SDYKF
+2888 
-2893 QPNYRENAFL
+2893 
-2903 TRVKALLE
+2903 
-2911 FGMFPDYLLP
+2911 
-2921 LYAEFSPIDLTAKG
+2921 
-2935 IVLIAEYAKE
+2935 
-2945 QTVFHLNSNRP
+2945 
-2956 LYFDRM
+2956 
-2962 MELLPTL
+2962 
-2969 GIPMQIVN
+2969 
-2977 ATEFNRALEQTLQN
+2977 
-2991 TSMKYIYEALQ
+2991 
-3002 NDMDEDGKLVYD
+3002 
-3014 SNIRIENEFT
+3014 
-3024 LWFMKQVGFE
+3024 
-3034 WNEIDVTYLK
+3034 
-3044 GYLEYFRD
+3044 
-3052 LGYLEV
+3052 